1 MEQGSRV
8 GTGALCRAVHRDI
21 RPSGTW
27 GHGALLAWPCTLEG
41 AELAEREGLQAL
53 ISLQALS
60 PCLAVLP
67 RGRGAASTQR
77 RDLGLISLKTL
88 PGPALLLGSG
98 IPDTPH
104 LEWGPKKGW
113 GASKGGGPHGCCWPI
128 DVMAILE
135 EEER

>member
-8 GTGALCRAVHRDI
+8 GTGVLCRAVHRDI

-53 ISLQALS
+53 ISLQVLS

-67 RGRGAASTQR
+67 
-77 RDLGLISLKTL
+77 
-88 PGPALLLGSG
+88 
-98 IPDTPH
+98 
-104 LEWGPKKGW
+104 
-113 GASKGGGPHGCCWPI
+113 GGGGGGS
-128 DVMAILE
+128 LYS
-135 EEER
+135 EERPWFNFPEDSTWASSAPGFWHPTHPTSGMGSQEGVGGK